1 MRQVLAQAGPEGLS
15 LAEIVRRMQQQ
26 GLRDMTRS
34 SKTPE
39 ASIGG
44 ALARD
49 AVFWK
54 TAPATFALQTVVAFH
69 RRFCPQYH
77 HKRNRMQ
84 LSSSAYLIAQH
95 YFGPSKQR
103 APILLSDDLLDFV
116 IHFHL
121 PDFAM

>member
-1 MRQVLAQAGPEGLS
+1 MKFATGGRICAVREHGQRLSTLYAEGRFSWSRRRRIRSGPPVQVLAQVGTEGLS
-15 LAEIVRRMQQQ
+15 LGEIVRRMQQQ

-69 RRFCPQYH
+69 RRSEPAPTPP
-77 HKRNRMQ
+77 
-84 LSSSAYLIAQH
+84 SAVS
-95 YFGPSKQR
+95 P
-103 APILLSDDLLDFV
+103 
-116 IHFHL
+116 
-121 PDFAM
+121 